1 MTGAGASEA
10 APRRGY
16 AICTTI
22 RSGSTWLAE
31 LLASTGRLGRPA
43 EYFSTR
49 FQRRVVSP
57 DYPAAFRDQV
67 AYALE
72 HGTTPNGVYALKIY
86 PLQLEALS
94 ERLSWTACFPDLRFV
109 HLARRDILGQ
119 AISRVRV
126 NQTLQWRSTLE
137 ASAEPRYDGAAILA
151 AMREVVAQDARWQLF
166 FARNG
171 LAPLRLVYE
180 DALAAPDAAVAAVA
194 RLVGLEG
201 GAEAAPERIGVA
213 VQRDGVNAAWRERF
227 VADYGDRDAMDAPLG
242 G

>member
-1 MTGAGASEA
+1 MNATA
-10 APRRGY
+10 ARRGY

-31 LLASTGRLGRPA
+31 LLASTGALGRPA

-49 FQRRVVSP
+49 FQKRLLSP
-57 DYPAAFRDQV
+57 RYPEAVRDQA

-72 HGTTPNGVYALKIY
+72 HGTTPNGVYGFKIY
-86 PLQLEALS
+86 PMQLDALS
-94 ERLSWTACFPDLRFV
+94 ARLAWTEFFPELRFI
-109 HLARRDILGQ
+109 HLARRDLLGQ

-126 NQTLQWRSTLE
+126 NQTLQWRSTLP
-137 ASAEPRYDGAAILA
+137 AAADPRYDGPAILA
-151 AMREVVAQDARWQLF
+151 AMREIVAQDARWQLF

-180 DALAAPDAAVAAVA
+180 DALPAAAGVVEAVA
-194 RLVGLEG
+194 RLVGVDG
-201 GAEAAPERIGVA
+201 PVTAAPERIAFGI
-213 VQRDGVNAAWRERF
+213 QRDGLSAAWRARF
-227 VADYGDRDAMDAPLG
+227 VAEHGDGDAIDAPPG